1 MIMETRQQWGGKP
14 PRNRR
19 YDVTPE
25 GVAIHWPGART
36 DFRARPHEHHQ
47 RFMRQWQ
54 EMHMEDQGQNDIG
67 YGSVLCPCGILMMGR
82 TEPDKPLVRVGSN
95 GTADANRRYTSVQM
109 MLGTQEPPTDLEIT
123 WLGEAVAWLR
133 SKGWGPAVVGH
144 RDLSQTSCPGDAL
157 YAALPRIRAAADRA
171 AGGSRPQPAPSP
183 IPEPE
188 HEEGDTTMYVVRSVA
203 GAAYIVDGP
212 RATGLY
218 TSDIVDQL
226 RKQGVVVLDNLTDP
240 DFKAQLAGR
249 TVHRAPGRSAAD

>member
-1 MIMETRQQWGGKP
+1 MERGS
-14 PRNRR
+14 
-19 YDVTPE
+19 
-25 GVAIHWPGART
+25 
-36 DFRARPHEHHQ
+36 
-47 RFMRQWQ
+47 
-54 EMHMEDQGQNDIG
+54 NDLE
-67 YGSVLCPCGILMMGR
+67 YGSILCPCGILMEGR
-82 TEPDKPLVRVGSN
+82 TEQERPMVRVGSN

-144 RDLSQTSCPGDAL
+144 RDLSPTSCPGDDL

-171 AGGSRPQPAPSP
+171 AGGSRPQPAPSL

-188 HEEGDTTMYVVRSVA
+188 HEEGDTMYVVRSVA

-218 TSDIVDQL
+218 TSSIVDQL
-226 RKQGVVVLDNLTDP
+226 RKQGVVVLDNLGEA

-249 TVHRAPGRSAAD
+249 TVHRAPGRSADD